1 MVHENSLKNLVK
13 WEKGQSGNPE
23 GYPKGQKNRSTIVR
37 EWLETKEW
45 AHNHISGDF
54 ETLTQE
60 EIITLAMI
68 EKARNGN
75 VQAYK
80 CIMDSAYGKPEK
92 QIEQVFLEVP
102 LFPDVQVLDGQ
113 GNVIE
118 DE

>member
-1 MVHENSLKNLVK
+1 M
-13 WEKGQSGNPE
+13 
-23 GYPKGQKNRSTIVR
+23 R
-37 EWLETKEW
+37 EWLETNEW

-60 EIITLAMI
+60 ELITLAMI

-80 CIMDSAYGKPEK
+80 VLMDSAYGKPEQ
-92 QIEQVFLEVP
+92 QIEQVVAEIP
-102 LFPDVQVLDGQ
+102 LFPDIEILDGQ
-113 GNVIE
+113 GNLIE